1 MSRSKI
7 FYTDAYK
14 DIEAAIMKTLN
25 QQEDFLS
32 DATAGST
39 RAVGDAIQAIVAAD
53 FANILGPLGAD
64 YSSEFARRAMADLAF
79 SDPDGLYCVVDVK
92 THRVGTAFSMP
103 NLISVERLATFYEDD
118 NCVFAVLMVKYFVIG
133 TKTEVQEV
141 RFVPI
146 EFLDWG
152 CLTVGAL
159 GWGQIQIANA
169 NTISIRD
176 KYSRKEWMLELCD
189 AMLNFYPKEVLKI
202 EKRMARFQ
210 KVKEFWSQ
218 KVDDLPD

>member
-7 FYTDAYK
+7 FYSDAYK
-14 DIEAAIMKTLN
+14 EIEKAIMKTLN
-25 QQEDFLS
+25 EQQDFLS

-39 RAVGDAIQAIVAAD
+39 RAVGDAIQAIVAAN
-53 FANILGPLGAD
+53 FAEILGPLGAD

-79 SDPDGLYCVVDVK
+79 ADADGLYCVVDVK
-92 THRVGTAFSMP
+92 THRIGTAFSMP

-118 NCVFAVLMVKYFVIG
+118 KNVFAVLMVKYAVNG
-133 TKTEVQEV
+133 TKTDVREV

-169 NTISIRD
+169 NSITIRD
-176 KYSRKEWMLELCD
+176 KFSRKKWMLELCD
-189 AMLNFYPKEVLKI
+189 AMLSFYPKEVLKI
-202 EKRMARFQ
+202 EKRVIRFQ

-218 KVDDLPD
+218 KSDDPGA